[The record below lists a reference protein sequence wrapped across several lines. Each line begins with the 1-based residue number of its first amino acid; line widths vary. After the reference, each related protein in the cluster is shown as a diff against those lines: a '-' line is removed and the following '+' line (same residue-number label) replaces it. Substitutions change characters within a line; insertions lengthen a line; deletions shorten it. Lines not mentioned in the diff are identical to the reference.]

1 MSFLYQKNT
10 LKIFLFFATLLL
22 QGCAFIGSTLV
33 PLESIEPPSGKY
45 GVGTKVYYW
54 TDELRGEVY
63 TTDPGD
69 FRSLMVQIW
78 YPAAKNGEPYLEAPH
93 ITNPKQAI
101 DSIAKTAGL
110 PSRLG
115 AHGTRL
121 TSNSSF
127 NLSPKKGE
135 RFPLILYSHGDGGLL
150 NQNTSQVEELVSN
163 GFIVIACNHTYNASI
178 TFDKKGNAI
187 PYKQNVSWNEQ
198 AQYHKKYYTNLLI
211 NYRYKDL
218 VFLMNQ
224 LTEDTFQNG
233 EKNLFKSIIDFEKIG
248 AFGHSMGGGT
258 IYTAMLKNKKIK
270 AGVALDGWFFGL
282 LDGESTQDTNKPF
295 LHIAQEQFVDEAVF
309 GDINDSVD
317 GKKNYNIHKSMLSS
331 NKESYG
337 VYIKNSLHYSFTD
350 LKLIYKQEAPMAIPL
365 RNLGTVDRKLM
376 DKVMDKIILDFFNY
390 TLKGEEFNIYDY
402 NSYNNQVIYI
412 RHN

>member
-1 MSFLYQKNT
+1 
-10 LKIFLFFATLLL
+10 
-22 QGCAFIGSTLV
+22 
-33 PLESIEPPSGKY
+33 
-45 GVGTKVYYW
+45 
-54 TDELRGEVY
+54 
-63 TTDPGD
+63 
-69 FRSLMVQIW
+69 
-78 YPAAKNGEPYLEAPH
+78 
-93 ITNPKQAI
+93 
-101 DSIAKTAGL
+101 
-110 PSRLG
+110 
-115 AHGTRL
+115 
-121 TSNSSF
+121 
-127 NLSPKKGE
+127 
-135 RFPLILYSHGDGGLL
+135 
-150 NQNTSQVEELVSN
+150 
-163 GFIVIACNHTYNASI
+163 
-178 TFDKKGNAI
+178 
-187 PYKQNVSWNEQ
+187 
-198 AQYHKKYYTNLLI
+198 
-211 NYRYKDL
+211 
-218 VFLMNQ
+218 MNQ